1 MLRVKTLEWFP
12 MDILTLVGLVAG
24 VVIVV
29 LAMLAN
35 ASLLTFL
42 NLPGL
47 AIVLGGT
54 FAVTLIKFRLSSVVG
69 AFRLAFA
76 AAFTDRVPSPAAL
89 VREVGALAMVVRKE
103 GILGLEN
110 HQTDNVF
117 LRKAI
122 NLCVDGHPPELVEEA
137 LAQETRQTA
146 ERYEVAER
154 VFRGIGESAPA
165 IGMLGTLVGLV
176 QMLNTLDDP
185 SSIGP
190 AMAIALL
197 TTLYGAFLAQLIA
210 LPLADKLQL
219 KAEDEGRN
227 HLLIITSIRNIMR
240 GENPRVMTELLSSFV
255 TPDQRTGLAPEREA

>member
-1 MLRVKTLEWFP
+1 
-12 MDILTLVGLVAG
+12 MDILTLVGLIAG
-24 VVIVV
+24 VLIVG

-35 ASLLTFL
+35 ASLLTFV

-54 FAVTLIKFRLSSVVG
+54 FAVTLVKFRMTSVMN
-69 AFRLAFA
+69 AFRLAMS
-76 AAFTDRVPSPAAL
+76 AAFTERVVTPAGL
-89 VREVGALAMVVRKE
+89 IREVGALALVVRKE

-110 HQTDNVF
+110 HQTDNDF
-117 LRKAI
+117 LQKAI

-137 LAQETRQTA
+137 LAQEAQQTA

-197 TTLYGAFLAQLIA
+197 TTLYGAFIAQLIA

-219 KAEDEGRN
+219 KAEDEARN
-227 HLLIITSIRNIMR
+227 QVLIITSIKNIMR

-255 TPDQRTGLAPEREA
+255 HPDQRTGLAPEREG

>member
-1 MLRVKTLEWFP
+1 
-12 MDILTLVGLVAG
+12 MDILTLVGLLAG
-24 VVIVV
+24 VLIVL

-35 ASLLTFL
+35 ATVMTFL
-42 NLPGL
+42 NFPGL

-54 FAVTLIKFRLSSVVG
+54 FAVTLIKFRMATVVS
-69 AFRLAFA
+69 ASRLAFRTV
-76 AAFTDRVPSPAAL
+76 FTDRLPRPAAL
-89 VREVGALAMVVRKE
+89 IVEVGVLGRVVRKE

-110 HQTDNVF
+110 HETSDEF
-117 LRKAI
+117 LKKAI

-137 LAQETRQTA
+137 LLQESQQTA

-176 QMLNTLDDP
+176 QMLNALDDP

-190 AMAIALL
+190 AMAVALL

-219 KAEDEGRN
+219 KAEDDARN
-227 HLLIITSIRNIMR
+227 QMLIITSIKSIMR
-240 GENPRVMTELLSSFV
+240 GENPRVMTELLSSYV
-255 TPDQRTGLAPEREA
+255 SPEHRTNLEPEREG

>member
-1 MLRVKTLEWFP
+1 
-12 MDILTLVGLVAG
+12 MDILTLVGLAAG
-24 VVIVV
+24 VLIVT

-35 ASLLTFL
+35 ASVLTFL

-54 FAVTLIKFRLSSVVG
+54 FAVTLIKFRMPSVMS

-76 AAFTDRVPSPAAL
+76 AAFTERVDRPADL
-89 VREVGALAMVVRKE
+89 IREVSELAKVVRKE

-110 HQTDNVF
+110 HRTGNEF
-117 LRKAI
+117 LQKAI

-137 LAQETRQTA
+137 LAHELQQTN
-146 ERYEVAER
+146 ERYDVAER

-197 TTLYGAFLAQLIA
+197 TTLYGAFIAQLIA

-219 KAEDEGRN
+219 KAEDEQRN
-227 HLLIITSIRNIMR
+227 QMLIATSIRNIMR

-255 TPDQRTGLAPEREA
+255 TPEHRTGLVPEREA

>member
-1 MLRVKTLEWFP
+1 
-12 MDILTLVGLVAG
+12 MDILTLVGLLAG
-24 VVIVV
+24 TLIVL

-35 ASLLTFL
+35 ATVLTFL

-54 FAVTLIKFRLSSVVG
+54 FAVTLIKFRMPSVLS
-69 AFRLAFA
+69 AFRLAFR
-76 AAFTDRVPSPAAL
+76 AAFTDRLARPAEL
-89 VREVGALAMVVRKE
+89 IREVGVLARVVRKE

-110 HQTDNVF
+110 HDTKDEF
-117 LRKAI
+117 LQKAI
-122 NLCVDGHPPELVEEA
+122 NLCVDGPPPELVEEA
-137 LAQETRQTA
+137 LLQDSQQTA

-197 TTLYGAFLAQLIA
+197 TTLYGAFIAQLMA

-219 KAEDEGRN
+219 KAEDDARN
-227 HLLIITSIRNIMR
+227 QMLIITSIKSIMR
-240 GENPRVMTELLSSFV
+240 GENPRVMTELLSSYV
-255 TPDQRTGLAPEREA
+255 SPEHRTNLEPEREA

>member
-1 MLRVKTLEWFP
+1 
-12 MDILTLVGLVAG
+12 MDILTLVGLLAG

-35 ASLLTFL
+35 ASLTTFL

-54 FAVTLIKFRLSSVVG
+54 FAVTLIKFRLPTVAS
-69 AFRLAFA
+69 AFRLAA
-76 AAFTDRVPSPAAL
+76 KTVFTDRLPRPSSL
-89 VREVGALAMVVRKE
+89 ILEVGELSRMVRKE
-103 GILGLEN
+103 GILGLEE
-110 HQTDNVF
+110 HEASDDF

-122 NLCVDGHPPELVEEA
+122 SLCVDGHPSELVEEA
-137 LAQETRQTA
+137 LLQESQQIA

-165 IGMLGTLVGLV
+165 IGMLGTLIGLV

-185 SSIGP
+185 STIGP

-210 LPLADKLQL
+210 LPLAEKLQL
-219 KAEDEGRN
+219 KAEDDARN
-227 HLLIITSIRNIMR
+227 QLLIITSIKSIMR
-240 GENPRVMTELLSSFV
+240 GENPRVMTEFLSSYL
-255 TPDQRTGLAPEREA
+255 PPEHRTGLAPEKEA

>member
-1 MLRVKTLEWFP
+1 

-24 VVIVV
+24 VLIVAM
-29 LAMLAN
+29 AMLAN
-35 ASLLTFL
+35 ASFLTFL

-54 FAVTLIKFRLSSVVG
+54 FAVTLIKFRMPSVMS
-69 AFRLAFA
+69 AFRLAFS
-76 AAFTDRVPSPAAL
+76 AAFTDRVARPAAL
-89 VREVGALAMVVRKE
+89 VREVGALALVVRKE

-110 HQTDNVF
+110 HDTDDDF

-137 LAQETRQTA
+137 LAQEAQQTS

-165 IGMLGTLVGLV
+165 IGMLGTLIGLV

-197 TTLYGAFLAQLIA
+197 TTLYGAFIAQLIA

-219 KAEDEGRN
+219 KAEDETRN
-227 HLLIITSIRNIMR
+227 QMLIITSIKNIMR

-255 TPDQRTGLAPEREA
+255 HPDHRTALAPEREA

>member
-1 MLRVKTLEWFP
+1 

-24 VVIVV
+24 VLIVAM
-29 LAMLAN
+29 AMLAN

-54 FAVTLIKFRLSSVVG
+54 FAVTLIKFRMPSVMS
-69 AFRLAFA
+69 AFRLAFS
-76 AAFTDRVPSPAAL
+76 AAFTDRVARPAEL
-89 VREVGALAMVVRKE
+89 VREVGALALVVRKE

-110 HQTDNVF
+110 HETDDGF

-137 LAQETRQTA
+137 LAQEAQQIS

-165 IGMLGTLVGLV
+165 IGMLGTLIGLV

-185 SSIGP
+185 SAIGP

-197 TTLYGAFLAQLIA
+197 TTLYGAFIAQLIA

-219 KAEDEGRN
+219 KAEDETRN
-227 HLLIITSIRNIMR
+227 QMLIITSTKNIMR

-255 TPDQRTGLAPEREA
+255 HPDHRMALAPEREA

>member
-1 MLRVKTLEWFP
+1 
-12 MDILTLVGLVAG
+12 MDILTLVGLLAG
-24 VVIVV
+24 VLIVG
-29 LAMLAN
+29 LAMVAN

-54 FAVTLIKFRLSSVVG
+54 FAVTLIKFRMSSVLS
-69 AFRLAFA
+69 AFRLSISATFM
-76 AAFTDRVPSPAAL
+76 DRVERPTEL
-89 VREVGALAMVVRKE
+89 IREVGELARVVRKE

-110 HQTDNVF
+110 HQTDNEF
-117 LRKAI
+117 LKKAI

-137 LAQETRQTA
+137 LSQEVQQTA

-197 TTLYGAFLAQLIA
+197 TTLYGAFIAQLIA

-219 KAEDEGRN
+219 KAEDEARN
-227 HLLIITSIRNIMR
+227 QVLITTSIRNIMR

-255 TPDQRTGLAPEREA
+255 HPDQRTGLAPEREA

>member
-1 MLRVKTLEWFP
+1 
-12 MDILTLVGLVAG
+12 MDILTLVGLLAG
-24 VVIVV
+24 VLIVG

-54 FAVTLIKFRLSSVVG
+54 FAVTLIKFRMPSVMS
-69 AFRLAFA
+69 AFRLAFS
-76 AAFTDRVPSPAAL
+76 AAFTDRVARPAEL
-89 VREVGALAMVVRKE
+89 VREVGALATVVRKE

-110 HQTDNVF
+110 HQTDNAF
-117 LRKAI
+117 LSKAI
-122 NLCVDGHPPELVEEA
+122 SLCVDGHPPELVEEA
-137 LAQETRQTA
+137 LAQEVQQTS

-197 TTLYGAFLAQLIA
+197 TTLYGAFIAQLIA

-219 KAEDEGRN
+219 KAEDETRN
-227 HLLIITSIRNIMR
+227 QMLIITSIKNIMR

-255 TPDQRTGLAPEREA
+255 HPDQRTGLAPERGS

>member
-1 MLRVKTLEWFP
+1 

-24 VVIVV
+24 VLIVV
-29 LAMLAN
+29 MAMLAN
-35 ASLLTFL
+35 ASFLTFL

-54 FAVTLIKFRLSSVVG
+54 FAVTLIKFRMPSVMS
-69 AFRLAFA
+69 AFRLAFS
-76 AAFTDRVPSPAAL
+76 AAFTDRVARPAEL
-89 VREVGALAMVVRKE
+89 VREVGALALVVRKE

-110 HQTDNVF
+110 HDTDDDF

-122 NLCVDGHPPELVEEA
+122 NLCVDGHSPELIEEA
-137 LAQETRQTA
+137 LAQEAQQIS
-146 ERYEVAER
+146 ERHEVAER

-165 IGMLGTLVGLV
+165 IGMLGTLIGLV

-197 TTLYGAFLAQLIA
+197 TTLYGAFIAQLIA

-219 KAEDEGRN
+219 KAEDETRN
-227 HLLIITSIRNIMR
+227 QMLIITSIKNIMR

-255 TPDQRTGLAPEREA
+255 HPDHRTALVPEREA

>member
-1 MLRVKTLEWFP
+1 
-12 MDILTLVGLVAG
+12 MDILTLVGLLAG
-24 VVIVV
+24 ILIVV

-35 ASLLTFL
+35 ATVITFL

-54 FAVTLIKFRLSSVVG
+54 FAVTLIKFRMPSVVS
-69 AFRLAFA
+69 AFRLAFRS
-76 AAFTDRVPSPAAL
+76 AFTDRLPRPAEL
-89 VREVGALAMVVRKE
+89 IREVGVLARVVRKE

-110 HQTDNVF
+110 HETDDEF
-117 LRKAI
+117 LQKAI
-122 NLCVDGHPPELVEEA
+122 NLCVDGHPPELVEES
-137 LAQETRQTA
+137 LLQETQQTA

-197 TTLYGAFLAQLIA
+197 TTLYGAFIAQLIA

-219 KAEDEGRN
+219 KAEDDSRN
-227 HLLIITSIRNIMR
+227 QMLIITSIKSIMR
-240 GENPRVMTELLSSFV
+240 GENPRVMTELLSSYV
-255 TPDQRTGLAPEREA
+255 TPEHRTNLEPEREA

>member
-1 MLRVKTLEWFP
+1 M
-12 MDILTLVGLVAG
+12 
-24 VVIVV
+24 V

-35 ASLLTFL
+35 ATALTFL

-54 FAVTLIKFRLSSVVG
+54 FAVTLIKFRMPSVVS
-69 AFRLAFA
+69 AFKLAMRTV
-76 AAFTDRVPSPAAL
+76 FTDRLPRPAEL
-89 VREVGALAMVVRKE
+89 IREVGVLARVVRKE

-110 HQTDNVF
+110 HETDDEF
-117 LRKAI
+117 LQKAI

-137 LAQETRQTA
+137 LLQETQQTA

-197 TTLYGAFLAQLIA
+197 TTLYGAFIAQLIA

-219 KAEDEGRN
+219 KAEDDSRN
-227 HLLIITSIRNIMR
+227 QMLIITSIKSIMR
-240 GENPRVMTELLSSFV
+240 GENPRVMTELLSSYV
-255 TPDQRTGLAPEREA
+255 TPEHRTNLEPEREA

>member
-1 MLRVKTLEWFP
+1 

-24 VVIVV
+24 IVIVV

-47 AIVLGGT
+47 AIVVGGT
-54 FAVTLIKFRLSSVVG
+54 FAVTLVKFRLSSVASAV
-69 AFRLAFA
+69 RLAIR
-76 AAFTDRVPSPAAL
+76 AAFTDRVERPTEL
-89 VREVGALAMVVRKE
+89 IREAGALALVVRKE

-110 HQTDNVF
+110 HQTGNEF
-117 LRKAI
+117 LEKAI
-122 NLCVDGHPPELVEEA
+122 NLCVDGHPAELVEEA
-137 LAQETRQTA
+137 LAQESQQMA

-197 TTLYGAFLAQLIA
+197 TTLYGAFIAQLIA

-219 KAEDEGRN
+219 KAEDESRN
-227 HLLIITSIRNIMR
+227 QILIITSMRNIMR
-240 GENPRVMTELLSSFV
+240 GENPRVMTEMLSSFV
-255 TPDQRTGLAPEREA
+255 TPEQRNALTPEREA

>member
-1 MLRVKTLEWFP
+1 
-12 MDILTLVGLVAG
+12 MDILTLVGLIAG
-24 VVIVV
+24 VLIVG

-35 ASLLTFL
+35 ASLLTFV

-54 FAVTLIKFRLSSVVG
+54 FAVTLVKFRMTSVMN
-69 AFRLAFA
+69 AFRLAMS
-76 AAFTDRVPSPAAL
+76 AAFTERVVTPAGL
-89 VREVGALAMVVRKE
+89 VREVGALALVVRKE

-110 HQTDNVF
+110 HQTDNDF
-117 LRKAI
+117 LQKAI

-137 LAQETRQTA
+137 LAQEAQQTA

-197 TTLYGAFLAQLIA
+197 TTLYGAFIAQLIA

-219 KAEDEGRN
+219 KAEDETRN
-227 HLLIITSIRNIMR
+227 QVLIITSMKNIMR

-255 TPDQRTGLAPEREA
+255 HPDQRTGLAPEREG

>member
-1 MLRVKTLEWFP
+1 
-12 MDILTLVGLVAG
+12 MDVLTLVGLFAAVL
-24 VVIVV
+24 IVV
-29 LAMLAN
+29 LAMLSN
-35 ASLLTFL
+35 ASMLTFL

-47 AIVLGGT
+47 ALVLGGT
-54 FAVTLIKFRLSSVVG
+54 FAVTLIKFRLTTVMS

-76 AAFTDRVPSPAAL
+76 TVFRDRLEKPVNL
-89 VREVGALAMVVRKE
+89 IQEVSTLARLVRKE
-103 GILGLEN
+103 GILGLESHETSN
-110 HQTDNVF
+110 EF

-122 NLCVDGHPPELVEEA
+122 NLCVDGHPPELIDEA
-137 LAQETRQTA
+137 LAQDIQQTM

-176 QMLNTLDDP
+176 QMLNSLDDP

-197 TTLYGAFLAQLIA
+197 TTLYGAFIAQLIA

-219 KAEDEGRN
+219 KAEDEQRN
-227 HLLIITSIRNIMR
+227 RLLIATSIQNIMR
-240 GENPRVMTELLSSFV
+240 GQNPRVMTELLSAFI
-255 TPDQRTGLAPEREA
+255 TPEQRAALAQEREA

>member
-1 MLRVKTLEWFP
+1 

-24 VVIVV
+24 IVIVV

-47 AIVLGGT
+47 AIVIGGT
-54 FAVTLIKFRLSSVVG
+54 FAVTLIKFRLPTVMG

-76 AAFTDRVPSPAAL
+76 TAFTDRMERPAAL
-89 VREVGALAMVVRKE
+89 IQEVSQLARLVRKE
-103 GILGLEN
+103 GILGLES
-110 HQTDNVF
+110 HQTRNEF
-117 LRKAI
+117 LQKSI
-122 NLCVDGHPPELVEEA
+122 NLCVDGHPPDLIDEA
-137 LAQETRQTA
+137 LSQDIRQTM
-146 ERYEVAER
+146 ERYDVAER
-154 VFRGIGESAPA
+154 VFRGIGEAAPA

-185 SSIGP
+185 ASIGP

-197 TTLYGAFLAQLIA
+197 TTLYGAFIAQLVA

-219 KAEDEGRN
+219 KAEDEQRN
-227 HLLIITSIRNIMR
+227 RLLVATSIQNIMQ
-240 GENPRVMTELLSSFV
+240 GQNPRVMTELLSAFI
-255 TPDQRTGLAPEREA
+255 TPDERAVLVRQPDA

>member
-1 MLRVKTLEWFP
+1 
-12 MDILTLVGLVAG
+12 MDILTLVGLIAG
-24 VVIVV
+24 VLIVV

-35 ASLLTFL
+35 ATLLTFL

-47 AIVLGGT
+47 AIVVGGT
-54 FAVTLIKFRLSSVVG
+54 FAVTLVKFRLSSVMG
-69 AFRLAFA
+69 AFKLALSA
-76 AAFTDRVPSPAAL
+76 TFTERVDPPTAL
-89 VREVGALAMVVRKE
+89 IREVSELARVVRKE

-110 HQTDNVF
+110 HSTQNPF

-122 NLCVDGHPPELVEEA
+122 NLCVDGHAPELVEEA
-137 LAQETRQTA
+137 LAQEIQQTA
-146 ERYEVAER
+146 ERYEVSER

-197 TTLYGAFLAQLIA
+197 TTLYGAFIAQLIA
-210 LPLADKLQL
+210 LPLADKLLL
-219 KAEDEGRN
+219 KAEDEQRN
-227 HLLIITSIRNIMR
+227 QMLIATSIRNIMR

-255 TPDQRTGLAPEREA
+255 NPEHRSGLTPERES

>member
-1 MLRVKTLEWFP
+1 

-29 LAMLAN
+29 VAMLAN
-35 ASLLTFL
+35 ASALTFI

-54 FAVTLIKFRLSSVVG
+54 LAVTLIKFRMATVVS
-69 AFRLAFA
+69 AFRLALRT
-76 AAFTDRVPSPAAL
+76 AFTDRLDRPADL
-89 VREVGALAMVVRKE
+89 VREMGALAQVVRKE
-103 GILGLEN
+103 GILGLESHGTN
-110 HQTDNVF
+110 NAF

-122 NLCVDGHPPELVEEA
+122 NLCVDGHSPEMVDEA
-137 LAQETRQTA
+137 LVQDISQDM
-146 ERYEVAER
+146 ERYDVAER

-219 KAEDEGRN
+219 KAEDERRN
-227 HLLIITSIRNIMR
+227 QVLIATSIQNILK
-240 GENPRVMTELLSSFV
+240 GQNPRMIVDLLSSFV
-255 TPDQRTGLAPEREA
+255 SPDQRQEPRAGQEV

>member
-1 MLRVKTLEWFP
+1 
-12 MDILTLVGLVAG
+12 MDILTLVGLLAG
-24 VVIVV
+24 ILIVV

-35 ASLLTFL
+35 ATAITFL

-54 FAVTLIKFRLSSVVG
+54 FAVTLIKFRMPSVVS
-69 AFRLAFA
+69 AFRLAFRT
-76 AAFTDRVPSPAAL
+76 AFTDRLPRPAEL
-89 VREVGALAMVVRKE
+89 IREAGVLARVVRKE

-110 HQTDNVF
+110 HETDDEF
-117 LRKAI
+117 LQKAI

-137 LAQETRQTA
+137 LLQEAQQTA

-197 TTLYGAFLAQLIA
+197 TTLYGAFIAQLIA

-219 KAEDEGRN
+219 KAEDDSRN
-227 HLLIITSIRNIMR
+227 QMLIITSIKSIMR
-240 GENPRVMTELLSSFV
+240 GENPRVMTELLSSYV
-255 TPDQRTGLAPEREA
+255 TPEHRTNLEPEREA

>member
-1 MLRVKTLEWFP
+1 

-24 VVIVV
+24 VLIVAM
-29 LAMLAN
+29 AMLAN
-35 ASLLTFL
+35 ASFLTFL

-54 FAVTLIKFRLSSVVG
+54 FAVTLIKFRMPSVMS
-69 AFRLAFA
+69 AFRLAFS
-76 AAFTDRVPSPAAL
+76 AAFTDRVARPAAL
-89 VREVGALAMVVRKE
+89 VREVGALALVVRKE

-110 HQTDNVF
+110 HDTDDDF
-117 LRKAI
+117 LRKAM

-137 LAQETRQTA
+137 LAQEAQQTS

-165 IGMLGTLVGLV
+165 IGMLGTLIGLV

-197 TTLYGAFLAQLIA
+197 TTLYGAFIAQLIA

-219 KAEDEGRN
+219 KAEDETRN
-227 HLLIITSIRNIMR
+227 QMLIITSIKNIMR

-255 TPDQRTGLAPEREA
+255 HPDHRTALAPEREA

>member
-1 MLRVKTLEWFP
+1 
-12 MDILTLVGLVAG
+12 MDILTLVGLLAG
-24 VVIVV
+24 ILIVV

-35 ASLLTFL
+35 ATVLTFL

-54 FAVTLIKFRLSSVVG
+54 FAVTLIKFRMPSVAS
-69 AFRLAFA
+69 AFRLAFRT
-76 AAFTDRVPSPAAL
+76 AFTDRLPRPAEL
-89 VREVGALAMVVRKE
+89 IREVGVLARVVRKE

-110 HQTDNVF
+110 HETDDEF
-117 LRKAI
+117 LQKAI

-137 LAQETRQTA
+137 LLQETQQTA

-197 TTLYGAFLAQLIA
+197 TTLYGAFIAQLIA

-219 KAEDEGRN
+219 KAEDDSRN
-227 HLLIITSIRNIMR
+227 QMLIITSIKSIMR
-240 GENPRVMTELLSSFV
+240 GENPRVMTELLSSYV
-255 TPDQRTGLAPEREA
+255 TPEHRTNLEPEREA

>member
-1 MLRVKTLEWFP
+1 

-24 VVIVV
+24 ILIVI

-35 ASLLTFL
+35 ATLLTFV

-47 AIVLGGT
+47 AIVIGGT
-54 FAVTLIKFRLSSVVG
+54 FAVTLIKFRMPTVMS
-69 AFRLAFA
+69 AFRLAFR
-76 AAFTDRVPSPAAL
+76 AAFTDRVARPTEL
-89 VREVGALAMVVRKE
+89 IREVGRLAHVVRKE
-103 GILGLEN
+103 GILGLES
-110 HQTDNVF
+110 HETRDEF
-117 LRKAI
+117 LKKAI

-137 LAQETRQTA
+137 LAQETQQTM

-165 IGMLGTLVGLV
+165 LGMLGTLVGLV

-185 SSIGP
+185 STIGP
-190 AMAIALL
+190 AMAVALL
-197 TTLYGAFLAQLIA
+197 TTLYGAFIAQMVA

-219 KAEDEGRN
+219 KAEDEARN
-227 HLLIITSIRNIMR
+227 QILITTSMRNIMR

-255 TPDQRTGLAPEREA
+255 TPEHRTGLAPEREA

>member
-1 MLRVKTLEWFP
+1 
-12 MDILTLVGLVAG
+12 MDILTLVGLLAG
-24 VVIVV
+24 TLIVL

-35 ASLLTFL
+35 ATVLTFL

-54 FAVTLIKFRLSSVVG
+54 FAVTLIKFRMPSVLS
-69 AFRLAFA
+69 AFRLAFR
-76 AAFTDRVPSPAAL
+76 AAFTDRLARPAEL
-89 VREVGALAMVVRKE
+89 IREVGVLARVVRKE

-110 HQTDNVF
+110 HDTQDEF
-117 LRKAI
+117 LKKAI

-137 LAQETRQTA
+137 LLQDSQQTA

-197 TTLYGAFLAQLIA
+197 TTLYGAFIAQLMA

-219 KAEDEGRN
+219 KAEDDARN
-227 HLLIITSIRNIMR
+227 QMLIITSIKSIMR
-240 GENPRVMTELLSSFV
+240 GENPRVMTELLSSYV
-255 TPDQRTGLAPEREA
+255 SPEHRTNLEPEREA